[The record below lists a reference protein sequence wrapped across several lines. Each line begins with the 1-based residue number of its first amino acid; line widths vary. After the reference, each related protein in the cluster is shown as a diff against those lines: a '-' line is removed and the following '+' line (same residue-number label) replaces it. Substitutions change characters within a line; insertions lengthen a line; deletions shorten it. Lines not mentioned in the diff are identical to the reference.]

1 MRMTEKVI
9 VVLAALSLGAK
20 FLLLP
25 EGDLLFLYAMCALML
40 LYFPFGI
47 FLFQPRPGLGF
58 RLLISV
64 FGGMLFAASLLG
76 ILLKLLLAG
85 DPQLP
90 LQVSIMMLLAF
101 LGFLL
106 WRRSK
111 RGDEVADRYYRNFIQ
126 RNIVILSV
134 AGVAYLVPVN
144 GLIRFQFRND
154 SSLAEMII
162 QCRDKNGQDSCWQ
175 RIQTYRENKILQQL
189 DVTPKTP

>member
-1 MRMTEKVI
+1 MTEKVI

-20 FLLLP
+20 LLLLP

-47 FLFQPRPGLGF
+47 FLFQPRPGLDF

-85 DPQLP
+85 DLQLP

-111 RGDEVADRYYRNFIQ
+111 SGDEVADRYYRNFIQ

-162 QCRDKNGQDSCWQ
+162 QCREKNGQDSCWQ